1 MSLNRKFWET
11 KLVCTFHLG
20 CVIGKGVEY
29 SAFSFSCA
37 VPTVF
42 TVSRT
47 QGTYLRNEVSKRVL
61 FAAVLVQP
69 AFLVLVY
76 LTLQCFQLATK

>member
-1 MSLNRKFWET
+1 MSLNTNFVSQHF
-11 KLVCTFHLG
+11 LCTSHLG
-20 CVIGKGVEY
+20 CIVGKGVEY